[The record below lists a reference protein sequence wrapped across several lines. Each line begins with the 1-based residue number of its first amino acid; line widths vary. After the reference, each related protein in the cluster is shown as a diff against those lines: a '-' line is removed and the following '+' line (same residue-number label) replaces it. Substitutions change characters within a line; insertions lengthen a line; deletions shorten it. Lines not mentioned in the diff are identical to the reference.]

1 MIFRT
6 QDRFSIEMIPILL
19 YWSKPFNSKLLAI
32 VNFLLLLKKFTI
44 ARLDCIYDL
53 QQMSASCDTKDDNS
67 LTSAAHL
74 TSSTVSNINNSTA
87 ETNKFSK
94 ENNSGVSDDD
104 ADKYDEVGDLDG
116 ESGDDDEEDDEPPPS
131 PIFHSF
137 LRGRPG
143 KPLLPSPPKAIYG
156 NGNDFGA
163 TLVVRISIHT
173 VTTTQLTMAIN
184 SNNNKIHIKWDNNK
198 YISLVIPS
206 NF

>member
-1 MIFRT
+1 M
-6 QDRFSIEMIPILL
+6 
-19 YWSKPFNSKLLAI
+19 
-32 VNFLLLLKKFTI
+32 
-44 ARLDCIYDL
+44 
-53 QQMSASCDTKDDNS
+53 
-67 LTSAAHL
+67 
-74 TSSTVSNINNSTA
+74 
-87 ETNKFSK
+87 
-94 ENNSGVSDDD
+94 SDDD
-104 ADKYDEVGDLDG
+104 DDEDDEVSDLDG
-116 ESGDDDEEDDEPPPS
+116 ESGDDDDDEEDDEPSPS
-131 PIFHSF
+131 PIFDPV
-137 LRGRPG
+137 LRGTPV